1 MLGAQVFVGA
11 AESMGYGTSVQE
23 GPKLLKI
30 LEYLLPSVLIDQD
43 DPPSREGAI
52 MSQPRARIASQLGL
66 ALALILALVISGSTL
81 FALRS
86 LDSAN
91 LDTREEHLAS
101 EARLLADQLNTFHS
115 SLRESTQRLSGLFEN
130 RFRSGLSLHPEQPV
144 SVAGVQTPGLHL
156 GDVVLNNNFEEVDEF
171 KQMTAG
177 VATLFVRSG
186 DDFIRVS
193 TSLSKQDGS
202 RAIGTLLDH
211 AHPAYQ
217 KLMAGQGYVG
227 RALLFERFYMTQ
239 YTPVLDRAGK
249 VIAVLFVGFDYTD
262 AQNAQFDN
270 LQRFRIGHSGSL
282 ALLDE
287 QHKWLV
293 PPAGVQGLDQAAQ
306 VMTDAAQ
313 QPGKGRFWSDQ
324 GEDFYSLAVPFAGG
338 PWSVV
343 ASMPKAEIRAV
354 TWSVGIRL
362 VIGSLLAM
370 LLAVGA
376 TVWLLRS
383 KLAPL
388 SDLVRQAQAL
398 GGGDLSARLN
408 VSSHDE
414 IGQLARSFNQM
425 GEALSTMVEHIR
437 RSAAE
442 VNGRAQALSG
452 LSSGAYEGMEQQSG
466 EITSMAGAVEEF
478 SATSLNIAD
487 NMGSTQRLAEENAQ
501 QTHIGRESMEQA
513 SSSLEQIA
521 GALNSTATV
530 INTLGQRSQ
539 EIGGIVGVITAIADQ
554 TNLLALNAAIEA
566 ARAGE
571 QGRGFAVVADE
582 VRNLASRTREATDE
596 ISQMINSIQQET
608 GHAIETMEQGNRLM
622 QEGLSRNADVA
633 SALALIDE
641 QSRSAGEQFAAITT
655 ATQEQSST
663 ATVLSSNLQSIAQ
676 ANSEQR
682 EVVSN
687 LALTARELE
696 TLAADLRQEVDRF
709 R

>member
-1 MLGAQVFVGA
+1 
-11 AESMGYGTSVQE
+11 
-23 GPKLLKI
+23 
-30 LEYLLPSVLIDQD
+30 
-43 DPPSREGAI
+43 

-66 ALALILALVISGSTL
+66 ALAVILAVVISGSTV

-115 SLRESTQRLSGLFEN
+115 TLRESTQRLSGLFEK
-130 RFRSGLSLHPEQPV
+130 RFSAGLSTRPEQPV
-144 SVAGVQTPGLHL
+144 TVAGVQTPGLYL
-156 GDVVLNNNFEEVDEF
+156 GEEVLNNNFAEVDEF
-171 KQMTAG
+171 KQMSGG

-186 DDFIRVS
+186 EDFIRVS
-193 TSLSKQDGS
+193 TSLTKQDGS
-202 RAIGTLLDH
+202 RAIGTALDH
-211 AHPAYQ
+211 QHPAYQ
-217 KLMAGQGYVG
+217 RLLGGQGYVG
-227 RALLFERFYMTQ
+227 RAVLFDRSYMTQ
-239 YTPVLDRAGK
+239 YSPVRDASGK

-270 LQRFRIGHSGSL
+270 LKRFRIGQTGSL

-287 QHKWLV
+287 QKHWLV
-293 PPAGVQGLDQAAQ
+293 PPAGVQALDQSIPVMLDLAAE
-306 VMTDAAQ
+306 
-313 QPGKGRFWSDQ
+313 PGKGRFWSDKN
-324 GEDFYSLAVPFAGG
+324 EDFYSVAVPFEGG

-362 VIGSLLAM
+362 AIGSLLAM

-376 TVWLLRS
+376 AVWLLRS
-383 KLAPL
+383 KLQPL
-388 SDLVRQAQAL
+388 GDLVRQAEAL
-398 GGGDLSARLN
+398 GAGDLSARLN

-425 GEALSTMVEHIR
+425 GEALSTMVSHIR
-437 RSAAE
+437 KAAE
-442 VNGRAQALSG
+442 DVNSRAQALSG
-452 LSSGAYEGMEQQSG
+452 LSGGAYEGMEQQSG

-487 NMGSTQRLAEENAQ
+487 NMGNTERLAQDNAQ
-501 QTHIGRESMEQA
+501 QTRIGRTSMQEA
-513 SSSLEQIA
+513 SSSLEHIA
-521 GALNSTATV
+521 TALNSTATV

-539 EIGGIVGVITAIADQ
+539 EIGGIVGVITAIAEQ

-582 VRNLASRTREATDE
+582 VRNLASRTRQATDE
-596 ISQMINSIQQET
+596 ISGMIQSIQQET
-608 GHAIETMEQGNRLM
+608 GNAISTMEQGNVLM
-622 QEGLSRNADVA
+622 QEGLARNADVA
-633 SALALIDE
+633 SALARIDE
-641 QSRSAGEQFAAITT
+641 QSRSAGQQFAAITT

-663 ATVLSSNLQSIAQ
+663 ATLLSSNLQSIAL

-687 LALTARELE
+687 LAITAKELE
-696 TLAADLRQEVDRF
+696 TLAAGLRHEVDRF

>member
-1 MLGAQVFVGA
+1 
-11 AESMGYGTSVQE
+11 
-23 GPKLLKI
+23 
-30 LEYLLPSVLIDQD
+30 
-43 DPPSREGAI
+43 

-66 ALALILALVISGSTL
+66 ALAVILAVVISGSTV

-115 SLRESTQRLSGLFEN
+115 TLRESTQRLSGLFEK
-130 RFRSGLSLHPEQPV
+130 RFSAGLSVRPGQPV
-144 SVAGVQTPGLHL
+144 TVAGVQTPGLYL
-156 GDVVLNNNFEEVDEF
+156 GEEVLNNNFAEVDEF
-171 KQMTAG
+171 KQMSGG

-186 DDFIRVS
+186 EDFVRVS
-193 TSLSKQDGS
+193 TSLTKQDGS
-202 RAIGTLLDH
+202 RAIGTALDH
-211 AHPAYQ
+211 QHPAYQ
-217 KLMAGQGYVG
+217 RLLGGQGYVG
-227 RALLFERFYMTQ
+227 RAVLFDRSYMTQ
-239 YTPVLDRAGK
+239 YSPVRDASGK

-270 LQRFRIGHSGSL
+270 LKRFRIGQTGSL

-287 QHKWLV
+287 QKHWLV
-293 PPAGVQGLDQAAQ
+293 PPAGVQALDQSIPVMLDLAAK
-306 VMTDAAQ
+306 
-313 QPGKGRFWSDQ
+313 PGKGRFWSDKN
-324 GEDFYSLAVPFAGG
+324 EDFYSVAVPFEGG

-362 VIGSLLAM
+362 AIGSLLAM

-376 TVWLLRS
+376 AVWLLRS
-383 KLAPL
+383 KLQPL
-388 SDLVRQAQAL
+388 GDLVRQAEAL
-398 GGGDLSARLN
+398 GAGDLSARLN

-425 GEALSTMVEHIR
+425 GEALSTMVSHIR
-437 RSAAE
+437 KAAE
-442 VNGRAQALSG
+442 DVNSRAQALSG
-452 LSSGAYEGMEQQSG
+452 LSGGAYEGMEQQSG

-487 NMGSTQRLAEENAQ
+487 NMGNTERLAQDNAQ
-501 QTHIGRESMEQA
+501 QTKIGRTSMQEA
-513 SSSLEQIA
+513 SSSLEHIA
-521 GALNSTATV
+521 TALNSTATV

-539 EIGGIVGVITAIADQ
+539 EIGGIVGVITAIAEQ

-582 VRNLASRTREATDE
+582 VRNLASRTRQATDE
-596 ISQMINSIQQET
+596 ISGMIQSIQQET
-608 GHAIETMEQGNRLM
+608 GNAISTMEQGNVLM
-622 QEGLSRNADVA
+622 QEGLARNADVA
-633 SALALIDE
+633 SALARIDE
-641 QSRSAGEQFAAITT
+641 QSRSAGQQFAAITT

-663 ATVLSSNLQSIAQ
+663 ATLLSSNLQSIAL

-687 LALTARELE
+687 LAITAKELE
-696 TLAADLRQEVDRF
+696 TLAASLRHEVDRF

>member
-1 MLGAQVFVGA
+1 
-11 AESMGYGTSVQE
+11 
-23 GPKLLKI
+23 
-30 LEYLLPSVLIDQD
+30 
-43 DPPSREGAI
+43 

-66 ALALILALVISGSTL
+66 ALAVILAIVISGSTV

-86 LDSAN
+86 LDTAN
-91 LDTREEHLAS
+91 LATREEHLAS
-101 EARLLADQLNTFHS
+101 EARLLADQLSTFHGT
-115 SLRESTQRLSGLFEN
+115 LRESTQRLSGLFEK
-130 RFRSGLSLHPEQPV
+130 RFSAGLSIHPDEPV
-144 SVAGVQTPGLHL
+144 TVAGTQTPGLHL
-156 GDVVLNNNFEEVDEF
+156 GGEVLNNNFKEVDEF

-186 DDFIRVS
+186 EDFVRVS
-193 TSLSKQDGS
+193 TSLTKQDGT

-211 AHPAYQ
+211 AHPAYA

-227 RALLFERFYMTQ
+227 RALLFDRSYMTQ
-239 YTPVLDRAGK
+239 YTPVRDGSGK

-270 LQRFRIGHSGSL
+270 LKRFRIGHSGSL

-287 QHKWLV
+287 QSKWLV
-293 PPAGVQGLDQAAQ
+293 APAGVQALEQAVPVIKDLAK
-306 VMTDAAQ
+306 T
-313 QPGKGRFWSDQ
+313 PGKGQFWSDT
-324 GEDFYSLAVPFAGG
+324 GEDFYSIAVPFEGG

-354 TWSVGIRL
+354 TWSVGIQL
-362 VIGSLLAM
+362 AIGSLLAM
-370 LLAVGA
+370 LIAVGSA
-376 TVWLLRS
+376 MWLLRS
-383 KLAPL
+383 KLQPL
-388 SDLVRQAQAL
+388 GDLVRQAEAL
-398 GGGDLSARLN
+398 GAGDLSVRLN

-414 IGQLARSFNQM
+414 IGQLSRAFNQM
-425 GEALSTMVEHIR
+425 SQALSTMVEHIR
-437 RSAAE
+437 RSSEE
-442 VNGRAQALSG
+442 VNSRAQALSG
-452 LSSGAYEGMEQQSG
+452 LSGGAYEGMEQQSG

-487 NMGSTQRLAEENAQ
+487 NMGNTQRLAQENAQ
-501 QTHIGRESMEQA
+501 QTQIGRTSMEEA

-521 GALNSTATV
+521 GALNTTATV

-539 EIGGIVGVITAIADQ
+539 EIGGIVSVITSIAEQ

-582 VRNLASRTREATDE
+582 VRNLASRTRQATDE
-596 ISQMINSIQQET
+596 ISGMIHSIQQET
-608 GHAIETMEQGNRLM
+608 GNAISTMEQGNLLM
-622 QEGLSRNADVA
+622 QEGLSRNANVA
-633 SALALIDE
+633 SALARIDE
-641 QSRSAGEQFAAITT
+641 QSRSAGQQFAAITT

-663 ATVLSSNLQSIAQ
+663 ATLLSSNLQSIAL

-687 LALTARELE
+687 LAVTAKELE
-696 TLAADLRQEVDRF
+696 KLAADLRSEVDRF

>member
-1 MLGAQVFVGA
+1 
-11 AESMGYGTSVQE
+11 
-23 GPKLLKI
+23 
-30 LEYLLPSVLIDQD
+30 
-43 DPPSREGAI
+43 

-66 ALALILALVISGSTL
+66 ALAVILAIVISGSTV

-86 LDSAN
+86 LDTAN
-91 LDTREEHLAS
+91 LATREEHLAS
-101 EARLLADQLNTFHS
+101 EARLLADQLSTFHGT
-115 SLRESTQRLSGLFEN
+115 LRESTQRLSGLFEK
-130 RFRSGLSLHPEQPV
+130 RFSAGLSIHPSEPV
-144 SVAGVQTPGLHL
+144 SVAGTQTPGLHL
-156 GDVVLNNNFEEVDEF
+156 GSEVLNNNFKEVDEF

-186 DDFIRVS
+186 DDFVRVS
-193 TSLSKQDGS
+193 TSLTKQDGT

-211 AHPAYQ
+211 AHPAYA

-227 RALLFERFYMTQ
+227 RALLFDRSYMTQ
-239 YTPVLDRAGK
+239 YTPVRDGSGK

-262 AQNAQFDN
+262 AQNIQFDN
-270 LQRFRIGHSGSL
+270 LKRFRIGQSGSL

-287 QHKWLV
+287 QNKWLV
-293 PPAGVQGLDQAAQ
+293 PPAGVQALDQA
-306 VMTDAAQ
+306 VPVINGLVKT
-313 QPGKGRFWSDQ
+313 PGKGEFWSDKS
-324 GEDFYSLAVPFAGG
+324 EDFYSIAVPFDGG

-354 TWSVGIRL
+354 TWSVGTQL
-362 VIGSLLAM
+362 AIGSLLAM
-370 LLAVGA
+370 LLAVGSV
-376 TVWLLRS
+376 VWLLRS

-388 SDLVRQAQAL
+388 SDLVRQAEAL
-398 GGGDLSARLN
+398 GAGDLSVRLN
-408 VSSHDE
+408 VSSNDE
-414 IGQLARSFNQM
+414 IGQLSRAFNQM
-425 GEALSTMVEHIR
+425 SQALSTMVEHIR
-437 RSAAE
+437 RSSEE
-442 VNGRAQALSG
+442 VNSRAQALSG
-452 LSSGAYEGMEQQSG
+452 LSGGAYEGMEQQSG

-487 NMGSTQRLAEENAQ
+487 NMGATQRLAQENAQ
-501 QTHIGRESMEQA
+501 QTQIGRTSMDEA

-521 GALNSTATV
+521 GALNTTATV

-539 EIGGIVGVITAIADQ
+539 EIGGIVSVITSIAEQ

-582 VRNLASRTREATDE
+582 VRNLASRTRQATDE
-596 ISQMINSIQQET
+596 ISGMIQSIQQET
-608 GHAIETMEQGNRLM
+608 GNAISTMEQGNLLM
-622 QEGLSRNADVA
+622 QEGLSRNANVA
-633 SALALIDE
+633 TALARIDE
-641 QSRSAGEQFAAITT
+641 QSRSAGQQFAAITT

-663 ATVLSSNLQSIAQ
+663 ATLLSSNLQSIAL

-687 LALTARELE
+687 LAVTAKELE
-696 TLAADLRQEVDRF
+696 KLAADLRSEVDRF

>member
-1 MLGAQVFVGA
+1 
-11 AESMGYGTSVQE
+11 
-23 GPKLLKI
+23 
-30 LEYLLPSVLIDQD
+30 
-43 DPPSREGAI
+43 

-66 ALALILALVISGSTL
+66 ALAVILAVVISGSTV

-115 SLRESTQRLSGLFEN
+115 TLRESTQRLSGLFEK
-130 RFRSGLSLHPEQPV
+130 RFGAGLSVRGDQPV
-144 SVAGVQTPGLHL
+144 AIAGIQTPGLYLGSHL
-156 GDVVLNNNFEEVDEF
+156 LNNDFAEVDEF
-171 KQMTAG
+171 KDTSGG
-177 VATLFVRSG
+177 VATVFVRSG
-186 DDFIRVS
+186 EDFVRIS
-193 TSLSKQDGS
+193 TSLTKQDGS
-202 RAIGTLLDH
+202 RAIGTALDH
-211 AHPAYQ
+211 QHPAYQ
-217 KLMAGQGYVG
+217 RLLAGQSYVG
-227 RALLFERFYMTQ
+227 RAVLFERSYMTQ
-239 YTPVLDRAGK
+239 YTPVRDAAGK

-270 LQRFRIGHSGSL
+270 LKRFRIGKTGSL

-287 QHKWLV
+287 QKRWLV
-293 PPAGVQGLDQAAQ
+293 PPAGVQALEQAIPVMLDLAKK
-306 VMTDAAQ
+306 
-313 QPGKGRFWSDQ
+313 PGEGRFWSDKN
-324 GEDFYSLAVPFAGG
+324 EDFYSVSVPFEGG

-354 TWSVGIRL
+354 TWAVGIRL
-362 VIGSLLAM
+362 VIGSALAM
-370 LLAVGA
+370 LFAVGA

-383 KLAPL
+383 KLQPL
-388 SDLVRQAQAL
+388 SDLVRQAEAL
-398 GGGDLSARLN
+398 GAGDLSARLN

-425 GEALSTMVEHIR
+425 GEALSTMVSHIR
-437 RSAAE
+437 KAAEE

-452 LSSGAYEGMEQQSG
+452 LSGGAYEGMEQQSG

-487 NMGSTQRLAEENAQ
+487 NMGNTERLAQENAQ
-501 QTHIGRESMEQA
+501 QTRIGRTSMQEA
-513 SSSLEQIA
+513 SSSLEHIA
-521 GALNSTATV
+521 TALNSTATV

-539 EIGGIVGVITAIADQ
+539 EIGGIVGVITSIAEQ

-582 VRNLASRTREATDE
+582 VRNLASRTRQATDE
-596 ISQMINSIQQET
+596 ISGMIQSIQQET
-608 GHAIETMEQGNRLM
+608 GNAISTMEQGNALM

-633 SALALIDE
+633 SALARIDE
-641 QSRSAGEQFAAITT
+641 QSRSAGQQFAAITT

-663 ATVLSSNLQSIAQ
+663 ATLLSSNLQSIAL

-687 LALTARELE
+687 LAITAKELE
-696 TLAADLRQEVDRF
+696 TLAASLRQEVDRF

>member
-1 MLGAQVFVGA
+1 
-11 AESMGYGTSVQE
+11 
-23 GPKLLKI
+23 
-30 LEYLLPSVLIDQD
+30 
-43 DPPSREGAI
+43 

-66 ALALILALVISGSTL
+66 ALAVILAIVISGSTV

-91 LDTREEHLAS
+91 LATREEHLAS
-101 EARLLADQLNTFHS
+101 EARLLADQLSTFHGT
-115 SLRESTQRLSGLFEN
+115 LRESTQRLSGLFEK
-130 RFRSGLSLHPEQPV
+130 RFSAGLSIHPDAPV
-144 SVAGVQTPGLHL
+144 AVAGTQTPGLHL
-156 GDVVLNNNFEEVDEF
+156 GSEVLNNNFKEVDEF

-186 DDFIRVS
+186 EDFVRVS
-193 TSLSKQDGS
+193 TSLTKQDGT

-211 AHPAYQ
+211 AHPAYA

-227 RALLFERFYMTQ
+227 RALLFDRSYMTQ
-239 YTPVLDRAGK
+239 YTPVRDGSGK

-270 LQRFRIGHSGSL
+270 LKRFRIGQTGSL

-287 QHKWLV
+287 QNKWLV
-293 PPAGVQGLDQAAQ
+293 APAGVQALDQAVTVIGALAK
-306 VMTDAAQ
+306 TA
-313 QPGKGRFWSDQ
+313 GKGQFWGDKN
-324 GEDFYSLAVPFAGG
+324 EDFYSVSVPFDGG
-338 PWSVV
+338 PWAVV

-354 TWSVGIRL
+354 TWSVGTQL
-362 VIGSLLAM
+362 AIGSLLAM
-370 LLAVGA
+370 LLAVGSV
-376 TVWLLRS
+376 VWLLRS

-388 SDLVRQAQAL
+388 SDLVRQAEAL
-398 GGGDLSARLN
+398 GAGDLSVRLN
-408 VSSHDE
+408 VSSNDE
-414 IGQLARSFNQM
+414 IGQLSRAFNQM
-425 GEALSTMVEHIR
+425 SQALSTMVEHIR
-437 RSAAE
+437 RSSEE
-442 VNGRAQALSG
+442 VNSRAQALSG
-452 LSSGAYEGMEQQSG
+452 LSGGAYEGMEQQSG

-487 NMGSTQRLAEENAQ
+487 NMGATQRLAQENAQ
-501 QTHIGRESMEQA
+501 QTQIGRTSMDEA

-521 GALNSTATV
+521 GALNTTATV

-539 EIGGIVGVITAIADQ
+539 EIGGIVSVITSIAEQ

-582 VRNLASRTREATDE
+582 VRNLASRTRQATDE
-596 ISQMINSIQQET
+596 ISGMIHSIQQET
-608 GHAIETMEQGNRLM
+608 GNAISTMEQGNLLM
-622 QEGLSRNADVA
+622 QEGLSRNANVA
-633 SALALIDE
+633 SALARIDE
-641 QSRSAGEQFAAITT
+641 QSRSAGQQFAAITT

-663 ATVLSSNLQSIAQ
+663 ATLLSSNLQSIAL

-687 LALTARELE
+687 LAVTAKELE
-696 TLAADLRQEVDRF
+696 KLAADLRSEVDRF

>member
-1 MLGAQVFVGA
+1 M
-11 AESMGYGTSVQE
+11 
-23 GPKLLKI
+23 P
-30 LEYLLPSVLIDQD
+30 
-43 DPPSREGAI
+43 
-52 MSQPRARIASQLGL
+52 QPRARIASQLGL
-66 ALALILALVISGSTL
+66 ALAVVLAIVISGSTV

-86 LDSAN
+86 LDAAN

-115 SLRESTQRLSGLFEN
+115 TLRESTQRLSGLFEK
-130 RFRSGLSLHPEQPV
+130 RFSGGLSLHPDQPV
-144 SVAGVQTPGLHL
+144 TVAGTQTPGLHL

-177 VATLFVRSG
+177 VATVFVRSG
-186 DDFIRVS
+186 DDFIRIS

-217 KLMAGQGYVG
+217 KLMAGQSYVG
-227 RALLFERFYMTQ
+227 RALLFERLYMTQ
-239 YTPVLDRAGK
+239 YTPVRDSAGK

-270 LQRFRIGHSGSL
+270 LKRFRIGQTGSL

-293 PPAGVQGLDQAAQ
+293 PPAGVQALEQSATTITELAR
-306 VMTDAAQ
+306 
-313 QPGKGRFWSDQ
+313 QPGKGSFWSDKS
-324 GEDFYSLAVPFAGG
+324 EDFYSVAVPFEGG
-338 PWSVV
+338 PWAVV

-354 TWSVGIRL
+354 TWSVGTRL

-388 SDLVRQAQAL
+388 GDLVRQADAL
-398 GGGDLSARLN
+398 GKGDLSARLN
-408 VSSHDE
+408 VSSQDE
-414 IGQLARSFNQM
+414 IGQLASSFNQM
-425 GEALSTMVEHIR
+425 GQALSTMVEHIR
-437 RSAAE
+437 RAAEE

-452 LSSGAYEGMEQQSG
+452 LSGGAYEGMEQQSG
-466 EITSMAGAVEEF
+466 EISSMAGAVEEF

-487 NMGSTQRLAEENAQ
+487 NMGNTERLAQENAQ
-501 QTHIGRESMEQA
+501 QTRIGRTSMEEA
-513 SSSLEQIA
+513 SASLEQIA

-530 INTLGQRSQ
+530 INTLGQRSE

-596 ISQMINSIQQET
+596 ISGMINSIQQET
-608 GHAIETMEQGNRLM
+608 GNAIATMEQGNVLM
-622 QEGLSRNADVA
+622 QEGLSRNANVA
-633 SALALIDE
+633 SALARIDE
-641 QSRSAGEQFAAITT
+641 QSRSAGQQFAAITT

-663 ATVLSSNLQSIAQ
+663 ATLLSSNLQSIAL

-687 LALTARELE
+687 LAITAKELE
-696 TLAADLRQEVDRF
+696 KLAADLRQEVDRF

>member
-1 MLGAQVFVGA
+1 
-11 AESMGYGTSVQE
+11 
-23 GPKLLKI
+23 
-30 LEYLLPSVLIDQD
+30 
-43 DPPSREGAI
+43 

-66 ALALILALVISGSTL
+66 ALAVILAIVISGSTV

-91 LDTREEHLAS
+91 LATREEHLAS
-101 EARLLADQLNTFHS
+101 EARLLADQLSTFHGT
-115 SLRESTQRLSGLFEN
+115 LRESTQRLSGLFEK
-130 RFRSGLSLHPEQPV
+130 RFSAGLSIHPSEPV
-144 SVAGVQTPGLHL
+144 TVAGTHTPGLHL
-156 GDVVLNNNFEEVDEF
+156 GSEVLNNNFKEVDEF

-186 DDFIRVS
+186 EDFVRVS
-193 TSLSKQDGS
+193 TSLTKQDGT

-211 AHPAYQ
+211 AHPAYA
-217 KLMAGQGYVG
+217 KLMAGQSYVG
-227 RALLFERFYMTQ
+227 RALLFERSYMTQ
-239 YTPVLDRAGK
+239 YTPVRDGSGK

-270 LQRFRIGHSGSL
+270 LKRFRIGQTGSL

-287 QHKWLV
+287 QNKWLV
-293 PPAGVQGLDQAAQ
+293 APAGVQAVDQAIPVINGLAK
-306 VMTDAAQ
+306 T
-313 QPGKGRFWSDQ
+313 PGKGQFWDDKS
-324 GEDFYSLAVPFAGG
+324 EDFYSVAVPFDGG

-354 TWSVGIRL
+354 TWSVGTQL
-362 VIGSLLAM
+362 AIGSLLAM
-370 LLAVGA
+370 LLAVGSV
-376 TVWLLRS
+376 VWLLRS

-388 SDLVRQAQAL
+388 SDLVRQAEAL
-398 GGGDLSARLN
+398 GAGDLSVRLN
-408 VSSHDE
+408 VSSNDE
-414 IGQLARSFNQM
+414 IGQLSRAFNQM
-425 GEALSTMVEHIR
+425 SQALSTMVEHIR
-437 RSAAE
+437 RASQE
-442 VNGRAQALSG
+442 VNSRAQALSG
-452 LSSGAYEGMEQQSG
+452 LSGGAYEGMEQQSG

-487 NMGSTQRLAEENAQ
+487 NMGATQRLAQENAQ
-501 QTHIGRESMEQA
+501 QTQIGRSSMEEA

-539 EIGGIVGVITAIADQ
+539 EIGGIVGVITSIAEQ

-582 VRNLASRTREATDE
+582 VRSLASRTRQATDE
-596 ISQMINSIQQET
+596 ISSMIHSIQQET
-608 GHAIETMEQGNRLM
+608 GNAISTMEQGNVLM
-622 QEGLSRNADVA
+622 QEGLSRNANVA
-633 SALALIDE
+633 SALARIDE
-641 QSRSAGEQFAAITT
+641 QSRSAGQQFAAITT

-663 ATVLSSNLQSIAQ
+663 ATLLSSNLQSIAM

-687 LALTARELE
+687 LAVTAKELE
-696 TLAADLRQEVDRF
+696 SLAAELRQEVDRF

>member
-1 MLGAQVFVGA
+1 
-11 AESMGYGTSVQE
+11 
-23 GPKLLKI
+23 
-30 LEYLLPSVLIDQD
+30 
-43 DPPSREGAI
+43 

-66 ALALILALVISGSTL
+66 ALAVILAIVISGSTV

-86 LDSAN
+86 LDTAN
-91 LDTREEHLAS
+91 LATREEHLAS
-101 EARLLADQLNTFHS
+101 EARLLADQLSTFHGT
-115 SLRESTQRLSGLFEN
+115 LRESTQRLSGLFEK
-130 RFRSGLSLHPEQPV
+130 RFSAGLSAHPDEPV
-144 SVAGVQTPGLHL
+144 TVAGVQTPGLHL
-156 GDVVLNNNFEEVDEF
+156 GGEVLNNNFKEVDEF

-186 DDFIRVS
+186 EDFVRVS

-211 AHPAYQ
+211 AHPAYAR
-217 KLMAGQGYVG
+217 LIAGQSYVG
-227 RALLFERFYMTQ
+227 RALLFERSYMTQ
-239 YTPVLDRAGK
+239 YTPVRDSSGK
-249 VIAVLFVGFDYTD
+249 VMAVLFVGFDYTD
-262 AQNAQFDN
+262 AQNAQFEN
-270 LQRFRIGHSGSL
+270 LKRFRIGKTGSL

-287 QHKWLV
+287 QGKWLV
-293 PPAGVQGLDQAAQ
+293 PIAGVQALDKAGPTITALAK
-306 VMTDAAQ
+306 T
-313 QPGKGRFWSDQ
+313 PGKGEFWSDTS
-324 GEDFYSLAVPFAGG
+324 EDFYSVAVPFEGG

-343 ASMPKAEIRAV
+343 ASMPQDEISAV
-354 TWSVGIRL
+354 TWSVGIQL
-362 VIGSLLAM
+362 AIGSLLAM
-370 LLAVGA
+370 LIAVGSA
-376 TVWLLRS
+376 VWLLRS

-388 SDLVRQAQAL
+388 GDLVRQAEAL
-398 GGGDLSARLN
+398 GAGDLSVRLN
-408 VSSHDE
+408 VSSNDE
-414 IGQLARSFNQM
+414 IGQLARAFNQM
-425 GEALSTMVEHIR
+425 SQALSTMVEHIR
-437 RSAAE
+437 KASEE
-442 VNGRAQALSG
+442 VNSRAQALSG
-452 LSSGAYEGMEQQSG
+452 LSGGAYEGMEQQSG

-487 NMGSTQRLAEENAQ
+487 NMSNTQRMAQENAQ
-501 QTHIGRESMEQA
+501 QTQIGRTSMEEA

-596 ISQMINSIQQET
+596 ISGMIQSIQQET
-608 GHAIETMEQGNRLM
+608 GNAISTMEQGNVLM
-622 QEGLSRNADVA
+622 QEGLSRNANVA
-633 SALALIDE
+633 SALARIDE
-641 QSRSAGEQFAAITT
+641 QSRSAGQQFAAITT

-663 ATVLSSNLQSIAQ
+663 ATLLSSNLQSIAL

-687 LALTARELE
+687 LAITAKELE
-696 TLAADLRQEVDRF
+696 SLAAGLRQEVDRF

>member
-1 MLGAQVFVGA
+1 
-11 AESMGYGTSVQE
+11 
-23 GPKLLKI
+23 
-30 LEYLLPSVLIDQD
+30 
-43 DPPSREGAI
+43 

-66 ALALILALVISGSTL
+66 ALAVILAVVISGSTV

-115 SLRESTQRLSGLFEN
+115 TLRESTQRLSGLFEK
-130 RFRSGLSLHPEQPV
+130 RFGAGLSVHVDQPV
-144 SVAGVQTPGLHL
+144 SVAGVQTPSLYL
-156 GDVVLNNNFEEVDEF
+156 GNEVLNNNFDEVDEF
-171 KQMTAG
+171 KQMSGG
-177 VATLFVRSG
+177 VATVFVRSG
-186 DDFIRVS
+186 DDFIRIS
-193 TSLSKQDGS
+193 TSLTKQDGN
-202 RAIGTLLDH
+202 RAIGTVLDRQG
-211 AHPAYQ
+211 PAYQ
-217 KLMAGQGYVG
+217 RVVGGQTYIG
-227 RALLFERFYMTQ
+227 RAVLFDRSYMTQ
-239 YTPVLDRAGK
+239 YSPVRDSGGK
-249 VIAVLFVGFDYTD
+249 VIAVLFIGFDYTD
-262 AQNAQFDN
+262 AQNAQFEN
-270 LQRFRIGHSGSL
+270 LKRFRIGQTGSL

-287 QHKWLV
+287 QKHWLV
-293 PPAGVQGLDQAAQ
+293 APAGVQALDQSVP
-306 VMTDAAQ
+306 VMLDLAKT
-313 QPGKGRFWSDQ
+313 PGKGRFWSDKN
-324 GEDFYSLAVPFAGG
+324 EDFYSVSVPFEGG
-338 PWSVV
+338 PWAVV

-354 TWSVGIRL
+354 TWAVGIRL
-362 VIGSLLAM
+362 VIGSVLAM

-383 KLAPL
+383 KLQPL
-388 SDLVRQAQAL
+388 SDLVSQAEAL
-398 GGGDLSARLN
+398 GAGDLSARLS

-425 GEALSTMVEHIR
+425 GEALSTMVSHIR
-437 RSAAE
+437 NAAE
-442 VNGRAQALSG
+442 EVNSRAQALSG
-452 LSSGAYEGMEQQSG
+452 LSGGAYEGMEQQSG

-487 NMGSTQRLAEENAQ
+487 NMGNTERLAQENAQ
-501 QTHIGRESMEQA
+501 QTRIGRTSMQEA
-513 SSSLEQIA
+513 SSSLEHIA
-521 GALNSTATV
+521 TALNSTATV

-539 EIGGIVGVITAIADQ
+539 EIGGIVGVITSIAEQ

-596 ISQMINSIQQET
+596 ISGMIQSIQKET
-608 GHAIETMEQGNRLM
+608 GNAISTMEQGNALM

-633 SALALIDE
+633 SALARIDE
-641 QSRSAGEQFAAITT
+641 QSRSAGQQFAAITT

-663 ATVLSSNLQSIAQ
+663 ATLLSSNLQSIAL

-687 LALTARELE
+687 LAITAKELE
-696 TLAADLRQEVDRF
+696 TLAASLRHEVDRF

>member
-1 MLGAQVFVGA
+1 
-11 AESMGYGTSVQE
+11 
-23 GPKLLKI
+23 
-30 LEYLLPSVLIDQD
+30 
-43 DPPSREGAI
+43 

-66 ALALILALVISGSTL
+66 ALAVILAVAIGGSTV

-115 SLRESTQRLSGLFEN
+115 TLRESTQRLTGLFEK
-130 RFRSGLSLHPEQPV
+130 RFGAGLKVHADQPV
-144 SVAGVQTPGLHL
+144 TVAGVQTPSLYL
-156 GDVVLNNNFEEVDEF
+156 GSEVLNNNFDEVDEF
-171 KQMTAG
+171 KQMSGG
-177 VATLFVRSG
+177 VATVFVRSG
-186 DDFIRVS
+186 DDFIRIS
-193 TSLSKQDGS
+193 TSLTKQDGN
-202 RAIGTLLDH
+202 RAIGTVLDRQG
-211 AHPAYQ
+211 PAYQ
-217 KLMAGQGYVG
+217 RVLSGQTYIG
-227 RALLFERFYMTQ
+227 RAVLFDRSYMTQ
-239 YTPVLDRAGK
+239 YSPVRDSSGQ
-249 VIAVLFVGFDYTD
+249 VIAVLFIGFDYTD

-270 LQRFRIGHSGSL
+270 LKRFRIGQTGSL

-287 QHKWLV
+287 QKRWLV
-293 PPAGVQGLDQAAQ
+293 PPAGVQAPDQAVP
-306 VMTDAAQ
+306 VMLDLAKA
-313 QPGKGRFWSDQ
+313 PGKGRFWTDKK
-324 GEDFYSLAVPFAGG
+324 EDFYSVSVPFDGG
-338 PWSVV
+338 PWAVV
-343 ASMPKAEIRAV
+343 ASMPKAEIRSV
-354 TWSVGIRL
+354 TWDVGIRL
-362 VIGSLLAM
+362 VIGSVLAM

-388 SDLVRQAQAL
+388 GDLVRQAEAL
-398 GGGDLSARLN
+398 GAGDLSARLN

-425 GEALSTMVEHIR
+425 GEALSTMVSHIR
-437 RSAAE
+437 NAAE
-442 VNGRAQALSG
+442 QVNSRAQALSG
-452 LSSGAYEGMEQQSG
+452 LSGGAYEGMEQQSG

-487 NMGSTQRLAEENAQ
+487 NMGNTERLAQENAQ
-501 QTHIGRESMEQA
+501 QTRIGRNSMQEA
-513 SSSLEQIA
+513 SSSLEHIA
-521 GALNSTATV
+521 TALNSTATV

-539 EIGGIVGVITAIADQ
+539 EIGGIVGVITSIAEQ

-596 ISQMINSIQQET
+596 ISGMIQSIQQET
-608 GHAIETMEQGNRLM
+608 GNAISTMERGNVLM

-633 SALALIDE
+633 SALARIDE
-641 QSRSAGEQFAAITT
+641 QSRSAGQQFAAITT

-663 ATVLSSNLQSIAQ
+663 ATLLSSNLQSIAL

-687 LALTARELE
+687 LAITAKELE
-696 TLAADLRQEVDRF
+696 TLAAGLRHEVDRF

>member
-1 MLGAQVFVGA
+1 
-11 AESMGYGTSVQE
+11 
-23 GPKLLKI
+23 
-30 LEYLLPSVLIDQD
+30 
-43 DPPSREGAI
+43 

-66 ALALILALVISGSTL
+66 ALAVILAIVISGSTV

-86 LDSAN
+86 LDTAN
-91 LDTREEHLAS
+91 LATREEHLAS
-101 EARLLADQLNTFHS
+101 EARLLADQLSTFHGT
-115 SLRESTQRLSGLFEN
+115 LRESTQRLSGLFEK
-130 RFRSGLSLHPEQPV
+130 RFSAGLSIHPDEPV
-144 SVAGVQTPGLHL
+144 SVAGTQTPGLHL
-156 GDVVLNNNFEEVDEF
+156 GSEVLNNNFKEVDEF

-186 DDFIRVS
+186 EDFVRVS
-193 TSLSKQDGS
+193 TSLTKQDGS

-211 AHPAYQ
+211 AHPAYA

-227 RALLFERFYMTQ
+227 RALLFDRSYMTQ
-239 YTPVLDRAGK
+239 YTPVRDSSGK

-270 LQRFRIGHSGSL
+270 LKRFRIGQTGSL

-287 QHKWLV
+287 KNQWLV
-293 PPAGVQGLDQAAQ
+293 APAGVQALDQAVPVINGLAK
-306 VMTDAAQ
+306 A
-313 QPGKGRFWSDQ
+313 PGKGRFWSDKS
-324 GEDFYSLAVPFAGG
+324 EDFYSIAVPFEGG

-354 TWSVGIRL
+354 TWSVGTQL
-362 VIGSLLAM
+362 AIGSLLAM
-370 LLAVGA
+370 LLAVGSV
-376 TVWLLRS
+376 VWLLRS

-388 SDLVRQAQAL
+388 GDLVRQAEAL
-398 GGGDLSARLN
+398 GAGDLSVRLN
-408 VSSHDE
+408 VSSNDE
-414 IGQLARSFNQM
+414 IGQLARAFNQM
-425 GEALSTMVEHIR
+425 SQALSTMVEHIR
-437 RSAAE
+437 RASEE
-442 VNGRAQALSG
+442 VNSRAQALSG
-452 LSSGAYEGMEQQSG
+452 LSGGAYEGMEQQSG

-487 NMGSTQRLAEENAQ
+487 NMGNTQRLAQENAQ
-501 QTHIGRESMEQA
+501 QTQIGRSSMEEA

-521 GALNSTATV
+521 GALNTTAAV

-539 EIGGIVGVITAIADQ
+539 EIGGIVSVITSIAEQ

-582 VRNLASRTREATDE
+582 VRSLASRTRQATDE
-596 ISQMINSIQQET
+596 ISSMIHSIQQET
-608 GHAIETMEQGNRLM
+608 GNAISTMEQGNLLM
-622 QEGLSRNADVA
+622 QEGLSRNANVA
-633 SALALIDE
+633 SALARIDE
-641 QSRSAGEQFAAITT
+641 QSRSAGQQFAAITT

-663 ATVLSSNLQSIAQ
+663 ATLLSSNLQSIAM

-687 LALTARELE
+687 LAITAKELE
-696 TLAADLRQEVDRF
+696 GLAADLRQEVDRF

>member
-1 MLGAQVFVGA
+1 
-11 AESMGYGTSVQE
+11 
-23 GPKLLKI
+23 
-30 LEYLLPSVLIDQD
+30 
-43 DPPSREGAI
+43 

-66 ALALILALVISGSTL
+66 ALAVILAVVISGSTV

-115 SLRESTQRLSGLFEN
+115 TLRESTQRLSGLFEK
-130 RFRSGLSLHPEQPV
+130 RFGAGLSVHVDQPV
-144 SVAGVQTPGLHL
+144 SVAGVQTPSLYL
-156 GDVVLNNNFEEVDEF
+156 GNEVLNNNFDEVDEF
-171 KQMTAG
+171 KQMSGG
-177 VATLFVRSG
+177 VATVFVRSG
-186 DDFIRVS
+186 DDFIRIS
-193 TSLSKQDGS
+193 TSLTKQDGN
-202 RAIGTLLDH
+202 RAIGTVLDRQG
-211 AHPAYQ
+211 PAYQ
-217 KLMAGQGYVG
+217 RVVGGQTYIG
-227 RALLFERFYMTQ
+227 RAVLFDRSYMTQ
-239 YTPVLDRAGK
+239 YSPVRDSGGK
-249 VIAVLFVGFDYTD
+249 VIAVLFIGFDYTD
-262 AQNAQFDN
+262 AQNAQFEN
-270 LQRFRIGHSGSL
+270 LKRFRIGQTGSL

-287 QHKWLV
+287 QKHWLV
-293 PPAGVQGLDQAAQ
+293 APAGVQALDQSVP
-306 VMTDAAQ
+306 VMLDLAKT
-313 QPGKGRFWSDQ
+313 PGKGRFWSDKN
-324 GEDFYSLAVPFAGG
+324 EDFYSVSVPFEGG
-338 PWSVV
+338 SWAVV

-354 TWSVGIRL
+354 TWAVGIRL
-362 VIGSLLAM
+362 VIGSVLAM

-383 KLAPL
+383 KLQPL
-388 SDLVRQAQAL
+388 SDLVHQAEAL
-398 GGGDLSARLN
+398 GAGDLSARLN

-425 GEALSTMVEHIR
+425 GEALSTMVSHIR
-437 RSAAE
+437 KAAE
-442 VNGRAQALSG
+442 EVNSRAQALSG
-452 LSSGAYEGMEQQSG
+452 LSGGAYDGMEQQSG

-487 NMGSTQRLAEENAQ
+487 NMGNTERLAQENAQ
-501 QTHIGRESMEQA
+501 QTRIGRNSMQEA
-513 SSSLEQIA
+513 SSSLEHIA
-521 GALNSTATV
+521 TALNSTATV

-539 EIGGIVGVITAIADQ
+539 EIGGIVGVITSIAEQ

-596 ISQMINSIQQET
+596 ISGMIQSIQRET
-608 GHAIETMEQGNRLM
+608 GNAISTMEHGNTLM

-633 SALALIDE
+633 SALARIDE
-641 QSRSAGEQFAAITT
+641 QSRSAGQQFAAITT

-663 ATVLSSNLQSIAQ
+663 ATLLSSNLQSIAL

-687 LALTARELE
+687 LAITAKELE
-696 TLAADLRQEVDRF
+696 TLAASLRHEVDRF